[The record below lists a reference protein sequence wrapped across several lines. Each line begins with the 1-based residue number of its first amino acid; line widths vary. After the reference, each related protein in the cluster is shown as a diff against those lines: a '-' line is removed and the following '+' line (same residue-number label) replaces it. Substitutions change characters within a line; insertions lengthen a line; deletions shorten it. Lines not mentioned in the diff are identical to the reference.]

1 MIKHVVMWKLS
12 DQAEGNSRTTNLS
25 LVKEKL
31 LALKQFISEIESLE
45 VGENINSSEAAF
57 DMVLITTHANQ
68 QALAQYINHPLHK
81 EAASFIGKV
90 VSERK
95 VVDFIIS

>member
-12 DQAEGNSRTTNLS
+12 DQAEGNSKAANMG

-31 LALKQFISEIESLE
+31 LGLKQFISEIESME
-45 VGENINSSEAAF
+45 VGVNINGSEAAF
-57 DMVLITTHANQ
+57 DMVLITTHVDLE
-68 QALAQYINHPLHK
+68 ALARYINHPAHM
-81 EAASFIGKV
+81 EAAAFIGKV

-95 VVDFIIS
+95 VVDFEYA